1 MLGQGLNSGQENSIA
16 HVTLYKPSGEIVLSV
31 DVKKY
36 EQEGAALVLYLEG
49 EKAEYYGPKVITTL
63 PYFIGSKT
71 QS

>member
-1 MLGQGLNSGQENSIA
+1 MA

-31 DVKKY
+31 NVKRF
-36 EQEGAALVLYLEG
+36 EHQGAALVLYLEG
-49 EKAEYYGPKVITTL
+49 EEAEYYGPSVTTTL